1 MYKQNTQVWYTT
13 PNIST
18 GKLGFF
24 EKNLYKAP
32 NRIRIEHSR
41 NDIVS
46 VAHYYGK
53 KKKRAIGR
61 PPGGH
66 SNLENGQ
73 RKPGKRRKR
82 RKLIL
87 THRKKSMATATNGG
101 LNAFED
107 DFGES
112 SDGESMMRDYDDDS
126 DASFDTRKKRCYKHR
141 VLPPTEICTRGGDRP
156 RFGFERLTHQ
166 KILLGS
172 PRKKHKRMDVTE
184 VRFVSRYFTQKGV
197 VKFSSFSQVYKGYT
211 GRAGSRALCTF

>member
-1 MYKQNTQVWYTT
+1 M
-13 PNIST
+13 
-18 GKLGFF
+18 
-24 EKNLYKAP
+24 
-32 NRIRIEHSR
+32 
-41 NDIVS
+41 S

-101 LNAFED
+101 ANEID

-184 VRFVSRYFTQKGV
+184 VGIVYRHFTPLRGHFIRGRHKL
-197 VKFSSFSQVYKGYT
+197 SSFSQVYKAY
-211 GRAGSRALCTF
+211 AGSEGSMALYDVKINIFQSTLLVGREGEAES